1 MEGGKPES
9 PEKTPRSRDENQQE
23 TQPTYDAEGPLVESP
38 GNISGP

>member
-1 MEGGKPES
+1 MKGGKLEN
-9 PEKTPRSRDENQQE
+9 PEKKLSEQGKNQQE